1 MLLANLTTAWH
12 FILLEANLRSMGNGR
27 AFFGPLLA
35 GRGGLCCDMGK
46 EASERPLP
54 LRSGVGL
61 AENGGPTVPFVDRR

>member
-1 MLLANLTTAWH
+1 MFLANLTTAWH

-27 AFFGPLLA
+27 GFFGRLLV
-35 GRGGLCCDMGK
+35 GCGGLCCDMGNA
-46 EASERPLP
+46 ASERPLL